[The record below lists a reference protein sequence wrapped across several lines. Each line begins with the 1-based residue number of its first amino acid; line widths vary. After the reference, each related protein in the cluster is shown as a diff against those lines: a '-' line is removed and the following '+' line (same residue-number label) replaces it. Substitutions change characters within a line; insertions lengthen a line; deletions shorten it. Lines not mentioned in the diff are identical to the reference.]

1 MGEHPTNLRV
11 DLFRDPSILEPRA
24 VGAVLDGVVV
34 VTTEYGSEKFAR
46 EFGLFLKEK
55 KS

>member
-34 VTTEYGSEKFAR
+34 VTTEHRSEKFAR
-46 EFGLFLKEK
+46 EAGLFFKGK
-55 KS
+55 QS